1 MPIITK
7 KAKQP
12 KPARTLIISLLA
24 VIFTGTFLLCLPVSS
39 KDGQWTNFTDSL
51 FTATSATSVTGISI
65 YSTHDH
71 WTLFGQ
77 IIIMLMIQIGGLG
90 FLTIVTFFNYA
101 IGRKIGLMKAN
112 AVAGEINIGGTV
124 GAKRLFI
131 RIIKYTLTI
140 EIIGA
145 AILGFTFVPEY
156 GAYGIFISLF
166 TAVSSFSNAG
176 FDVFGAKEGV
186 DLNAYIDKPQV
197 LLVMIMLIFLGGIG
211 FVVWDNLANYHKTK
225 KLLMHTKLVLAVSG
239 TLILIGFVV
248 YFLITVIEKEKYAD
262 FSLGERILSS
272 FFTSFSAR
280 TAGFS
285 VLDLPTVNDFSKLFT
300 VLLMFIGAAPG
311 STAGGIKVT
320 TIAILA
326 ATIMTVL
333 KGKEDVVLLGHRIPK
348 KLVFKSV
355 AVMVLSIMFILISF
369 ASIYLINPQLP
380 GVDILYEVVSAF
392 STTGFS
398 TGISQTFGITP
409 KLILSLTM
417 FVGRVGP
424 VSLLLSL
431 TTDKPTNE
439 KNKVLPDCEL
449 LIG

>member
-1 MPIITK
+1 MPIINQ

-12 KPARTLIISLLA
+12 KPARTLILSLLA
-24 VIFTGTFLLCLPVSS
+24 VIFIGTFLLCLPISS
-39 KDGQWTNFTDSL
+39 NNGNWTNFTDSL
-51 FTATSATSVTGISI
+51 FTATSATCVTGISI
-65 YSTHDH
+65 YSTYEH

-101 IGRKIGLMKAN
+101 IGRKMGLMKAN
-112 AVAGEINIGGTV
+112 AVAGEVNIGGTV

-145 AILGFTFVPEY
+145 LILGLTFVPEY
-156 GAYGIFISLF
+156 GAYGFFMSLF
-166 TAVSSFSNAG
+166 TSISSFSNAG
-176 FDVFGAKEGV
+176 FDVFGAKDGV
-186 DLNAYIDKPQV
+186 DLSSYVDKPQV
-197 LLVMIMLIFLGGIG
+197 LLVMIILIFLGGIG
-211 FVVWDNLANYHKTK
+211 FVVWDDMANYHRTK
-225 KLLMHTKLVLAVSG
+225 KLLMHTKLVLTVSG
-239 TLILIGFVV
+239 TLILMGFLS
-248 YFLITVIEKEKYAD
+248 YFFIMIIEKEKYLD
-262 FSLGERILSS
+262 LSLGERILSS
-272 FFTSFSAR
+272 LFTSFSAR

-300 VLLMFIGAAPG
+300 ILLMFIGAAPG

-326 ATIMTVL
+326 ATIVAVL
-333 KGKEDVVLLGHRIPK
+333 KGKDDVVLLGHRIPK

-355 AVMVLSIMFILISF
+355 AVLMLSVMFILISF
-369 ASIYLINPQLP
+369 ASIYLINPNLP
-380 GVDILYEVVSAF
+380 ELDTLYEVVSAF

-398 TGISQTFGITP
+398 TGISESVDIAP

-431 TTDKPTNE
+431 TKDKSTDE
-439 KNKVLPDCEL
+439 KIKVLPDCEL

>member
-156 GAYGIFISLF
+156 GAYGI
-166 TAVSSFSNAG
+166 
-176 FDVFGAKEGV
+176 
-186 DLNAYIDKPQV
+186 
-197 LLVMIMLIFLGGIG
+197 LI
-211 FVVWDNLANYHKTK
+211 
-225 KLLMHTKLVLAVSG
+225 
-239 TLILIGFVV
+239 
-248 YFLITVIEKEKYAD
+248 
-262 FSLGERILSS
+262 
-272 FFTSFSAR
+272 
-280 TAGFS
+280 
-285 VLDLPTVNDFSKLFT
+285 P
-300 VLLMFIGAAPG
+300 
-311 STAGGIKVT
+311 
-320 TIAILA
+320 
-326 ATIMTVL
+326 
-333 KGKEDVVLLGHRIPK
+333 
-348 KLVFKSV
+348 
-355 AVMVLSIMFILISF
+355 
-369 ASIYLINPQLP
+369 
-380 GVDILYEVVSAF
+380 
-392 STTGFS
+392 
-398 TGISQTFGITP
+398 
-409 KLILSLTM
+409 
-417 FVGRVGP
+417 
-424 VSLLLSL
+424 
-431 TTDKPTNE
+431 
-439 KNKVLPDCEL
+439 
-449 LIG
+449 